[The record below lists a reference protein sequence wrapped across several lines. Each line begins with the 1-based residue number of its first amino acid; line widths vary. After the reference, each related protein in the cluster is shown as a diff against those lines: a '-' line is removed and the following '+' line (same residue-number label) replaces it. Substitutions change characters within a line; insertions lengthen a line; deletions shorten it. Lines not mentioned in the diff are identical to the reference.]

1 MKISAKGRYAI
12 RAMINIALNESKEP
26 KTLLEI
32 SKHQGISLSYLEQLF
47 ALLRKGNLVSGV
59 RGPGGGYRL
68 SSDPNNI
75 TIAQIIN
82 AINSEQ
88 YLQEYFSK
96 ILKKLKDIGNTVI
109 VVEHDEEII
118 LSADHIVDIGPMA
131 GSLGGEIVGQGT
143 VNQLLVSD
151 TLTSNYLRIVEKIR
165 NVRPDIALSSDFIV
179 LSLIHI

>member
-12 RAMINIALNESKEP
+12 RAMINIALNESREP

-75 TIAQIIN
+75 TIAQIIS
-82 AINSEQ
+82 AINADQNLHESQEQ
-88 YLQEYFSK
+88 RDIQIWEKFSDKLRNYLE
-96 ILKKLKDIGNTVI
+96 TVT
-109 VVEHDEEII
+109 
-118 LSADHIVDIGPMA
+118 L
-131 GSLGGEIVGQGT
+131 GSLIDESESPT
-143 VNQLLVSD
+143 ECDSVSND
-151 TLTSNYLRIVEKIR
+151 
-165 NVRPDIALSSDFIV
+165 
-179 LSLIHI
+179 SLITEESLVDSDKWDAA

>member
-82 AINSEQ
+82 AINSDQ
-88 YLQEYFSK
+88 KLQESQEQRDIQIWEKFSD
-96 ILKKLKDIGNTVI
+96 KLRNYLETVTLGSLIDESKSSI
-109 VVEHDEEII
+109 VHESVPNDSTITEE
-118 LSADHIVDIGPMA
+118 SIVD
-131 GSLGGEIVGQGT
+131 
-143 VNQLLVSD
+143 N
-151 TLTSNYLRIVEKIR
+151 EKW
-165 NVRPDIALSSDFIV
+165 DAA
-179 LSLIHI
+179 